1 MKTYHITEWAN
12 ELRVHYY
19 SVEAES
25 QAEAE
30 QIYRDGGGKHEG
42 SKTKDCYSSD
52 WAVDDSDQDEEIDQ

>member
-25 QAEAE
+25 RQEAE
-30 QIYRDGGGKHEG
+30 QIYRDGGAKHEG

-52 WAVDDSDQDEEIDQ
+52 WSVDENDEEIEQ

>member
-25 QAEAE
+25 RQEAE

-52 WAVDDSDQDEEIDQ
+52 WSVDEDDDEEIEQ